1 MIQYII
7 THYFMFINVGTFAIV
22 ALPFRS
28 TCCCEWF
35 SGFLRDGGFGGV
47 VRFSIVTIVAYMV
60 LWKPLLFLNGNFSAL
75 GGAGE

>member
-1 MIQYII
+1 
-7 THYFMFINVGTFAIV
+7 MFINVGTFAIV

-47 VRFSIVTIVAYMV
+47 VRFSIVDYCSLHGAMETVNFIK
-60 LWKPLLFLNGNFSAL
+60 WNFSAL
-75 GGAGE
+75 VVLENRISN